1 VISRVRG
8 RLTRRELARAE
19 VVTAGGV
26 GYEMEIPL
34 SVFERLP
41 REGSEVELLTVQVVR
56 EDAITLYGF
65 LEERERLVFVRLL
78 GAAGVG
84 PRLALAMLS
93 ALSPERLVRAI
104 ADRDLAVL
112 RQVPGVGTKKAE
124 RLVLELT
131 DRLDDLMIAA
141 GDGARESGSE
151 AAAAALV
158 ALGYSPAE
166 AASAVRKALDTSGGE
181 LAGVELIR
189 AALAGAAAGK

>member
-8 RLTRRELARAE
+8 RLARRELARAE
-19 VVTAGGV
+19 VMTAGGV
-26 GYEMEIPL
+26 AYEMEIPL
-34 SVFERLP
+34 SVYERLP
-41 REGSEVELLTVQVVR
+41 REGAEVELLTVQVVR

-65 LEERERLVFVRLL
+65 LEERERLVFARLL

-141 GDGARESGSE
+141 ADGRRESGSE

-166 AASAVRKALDTSGGE
+166 AASAVRRALDTSGGE

-189 AALAGAAAGK
+189 AALAGAAAAK